1 MTVGCTQPAVSGLID
16 MSATANTP
24 IAPAP
29 SAPSASPASPVSP
42 ATLELPV
49 TGMTCVN
56 CANTIERTLKK
67 TPGVSSAAVNY
78 ASERAQ
84 VMLDSTQPQSAE
96 LMNTLVA
103 RIRKAGYDV
112 ALAHT
117 ELPVTG
123 VKDEPGAGR
132 VEQALRNLSGII
144 EVRVNAAGRATL
156 DYVPGAIGIA
166 EMVDAVRKA
175 GFDVPAGA
183 AEASRE
189 VAADAE
195 QVAREAEI
203 QDRKRRM
210 IVGLAF
216 ALPAFVVSMSRDFGL
231 LRVLGEGFA
240 PMTAEMMAMG
250 HLSPEN
256 NLLNWLLF
264 ALTLPVMLYTA
275 QPYFVHGYKALRNGA
290 ANMDV
295 LVALG
300 SGVAFIY
307 SLLILLG
314 VFSGHVYF
322 ETAAMI
328 VALISI
334 GKYLEVRAKGRTS
347 EAIKRLI
354 GLAPKTARVVRRQ
367 GERWVEAEVP
377 VGQINIGDLILV
389 KPGER
394 IATDGIVVEGR
405 SAVDESM
412 ITGES
417 LPVDKK
423 PGDAVIGATVNK
435 EGLLKFEASKIGKDT
450 ALSQIIRL
458 VEQAQGSKAPI
469 QALADKVSA
478 IFVPTVLIVA
488 LLTLVGWLVIGRV
501 PFEVALIN
509 AISVLVI
516 ACPCALGLATP
527 TAIMV
532 GMGKGAELGIL
543 FKNSTALEKAA
554 EITTA
559 VLDKTGTVTRGEPQ
573 VTDVIPLGDS
583 NDETAL
589 LTLAASAEKG
599 SEHPLARAIVNAAEV
614 RQLPLSPLQRLAAV
628 PGKGLTAYVEGR
640 QVSVGNIAL
649 MQQQGVP
656 LTEAASQQL
665 GALQGQ
671 GKTAMFVAVD
681 NELAGILAMSDT
693 LKDGAVDAIQDLTQ
707 KGVRTVMLTGDN
719 ARSAQ
724 AIARQVGVSEVI
736 ADVLPGQKAERVAAL
751 QQGGQIVAMV
761 GDGINDAPALAQA
774 DVGLAIGTGTDVA
787 IEAADVTLMGGDIR
801 NVARAISLSKLTVR
815 GIKQN
820 LFWAFF
826 YNVILIPVA
835 ILGVFQQFGPILAA
849 GAMAF
854 SSLFVVSNS
863 LALRR
868 KKV

>member
-1 MTVGCTQPAVSGLID
+1 MCGLDFRLMPAIGKICGMRPIREPCRKNSGNTTRRVSG
-16 MSATANTP
+16 
-24 IAPAP
+24 
-29 SAPSASPASPVSP
+29 
-42 ATLELPV
+42 
-49 TGMTCVN
+49 
-56 CANTIERTLKK
+56 
-67 TPGVSSAAVNY
+67 AAVNY

-84 VMLDSTQPQSAE
+84 VVFDSHQAQPAD
-96 LMNTLVA
+96 LMNTVVA

-117 ELPVTG
+117 NLPVLGLQNAAGANRLEMALKNLIGVTG
-123 VKDEPGAGR
+123 VTLAGEGA
-132 VEQALRNLSGII
+132 L
-144 EVRVNAAGRATL
+144 AGVASRISV
-156 DYVPGAIGIA
+156 DYVPGAVGIA
-166 EMVDAVRKA
+166 EMVAAVRAA
-175 GFDVPAGA
+175 GFDVPAA
-183 AEASRE
+183 AVNASRE
-189 VAADAE
+189 AAGDAE
-195 QVAREAEI
+195 QMARTAEI

-210 IVGLAF
+210 LVGLAF
-216 ALPAFVVSMSRDFGL
+216 ALPTFVLSMSRDFGL
-231 LRVLGEGFA
+231 LARVLGSGFA
-240 PMTAEMMAMG
+240 PMTAAPMTADMMAMG
-250 HLSPEN
+250 HISPEN
-256 NLLNWLLF
+256 NVINWVLL

-275 QPYFVHGYKALRNGA
+275 QPYFVHGYKAIRNGA

-300 SGVAFIY
+300 SGVAFVY

-334 GKYLEVRAKGRTS
+334 GKYLEVRAKGSAS
-347 EAIKRLI
+347 EAIKRLM
-354 GLAPKTARVVRRQ
+354 GLTPKTARVLRRS
-367 GERWVEAEVP
+367 GETWVEAEVP
-377 VGQINIGDLILV
+377 VEQIGIGDVILV

-394 IATDGIVVEGR
+394 VATDGIVVEGR

-417 LPVDKK
+417 MPVDKK
-423 PGDAVIGATVNK
+423 PGDAVIGATMNK
-435 EGLLKFEASKIGKDT
+435 EGLLKFEANKIGKDT
-450 ALSQIIRL
+450 ALAQIIRL

-478 IFVPTVLIVA
+478 VFVPAVLLIA
-488 LLTLVGWLVIGRV
+488 LLTFAGWLLIGRV

-532 GMGKGAELGIL
+532 GMGKGAEMGIL

-559 VLDKTGTVTRGEPQ
+559 LLDKTGTVTRGELK
-573 VTDVIPLGDS
+573 VTDVIPVAEASSEIEVLR
-583 NDETAL
+583 
-589 LTLAASAEKG
+589 LAASAEKG
-599 SEHPLARAIVNAAEV
+599 SEHPLARAMVQAAEA
-614 RQLPLSPLQRLAAV
+614 RGIALSALQRLLAV
-628 PGKGLTAYVEGR
+628 PGKGLTAYVDGR
-640 QVSVGNIAL
+640 QVSVGNVAL
-649 MQQQGVP
+649 MRQQAVP

-665 GALQGQ
+665 SDLQAQ

-681 NELAGILAMSDT
+681 NQLAGIIAMSDT
-693 LKDGAVDAIQDLTQ
+693 IKDGAVDAIRSLTER
-707 KGVRTVMLTGDN
+707 GVRTIMLTGDN

-724 AIARQVGVSEVI
+724 AIAQQAGVSEVI
-736 ADVLPGQKAERVAAL
+736 ADVLPGQKAEKVAAL
-751 QQGGQIVAMV
+751 QQAGQVVAMV

-774 DVGLAIGTGTDVA
+774 DVGMAIGTGTDVA
-787 IEAADVTLMGGDIR
+787 MEAADVTLMGGDIR
-801 NVARAISLSKLTVR
+801 NVARAIALSKFTVR

-835 ILGVFQQFGPILAA
+835 IAGVFQQFGPILAA

-854 SSLFVVSNS
+854 SSLFVVTNS

>member
-1 MTVGCTQPAVSGLID
+1 
-16 MSATANTP
+16 MSATVNH
-24 IAPAP
+24 
-29 SAPSASPASPVSP
+29 SL
-42 ATLELPV
+42 TLELPV

-67 TPGVSSAAVNY
+67 TPGVSGAAVNY

-84 VMLDSTQPQSAE
+84 VEFDPAQTQSAD
-96 LMNTLVA
+96 LMNTVVA

-117 ELPVTG
+117 ELPIVGLKDNASATLIEQTLKGLSGVTG
-123 VKDEPGAGR
+123 ISV
-132 VEQALRNLSGII
+132 NL
-144 EVRVNAAGRATL
+144 ADARASV
-156 DYVPGAIGIA
+156 DYVPGAVGIA
-166 EMVDAVRKA
+166 EMVAAVRTA
-175 GFDVPAGA
+175 GFDVPAA
-183 AEASRE
+183 AAHASRE
-189 VAADAE
+189 AASDAE
-195 QVAREAEI
+195 QTARETEI

-210 IVGLAF
+210 VVGLAF
-216 ALPAFVVSMSRDFGL
+216 ALPAFALSMSRDFGL
-231 LRVLGEGFA
+231 LAAVLGSSFV
-240 PMTAEMMAMG
+240 PMTAMDMAMR
-250 HLSPEN
+250 HTSPEN
-256 NLLNWLLF
+256 SALNWLLL

-275 QPYFVHGYKALRNGA
+275 QPYFVHGYKAIRNGA

-300 SGVAFIY
+300 SGVAFVY

-347 EAIKRLI
+347 EAIKRLM
-354 GLAPKTARVVRRQ
+354 GLAPKTARVLRKR
-367 GERWVEAEVP
+367 GETILEVEVP
-377 VGQINIGDLILV
+377 VEQIGIGDVILV

-405 SAVDESM
+405 SAVDEGM

-435 EGLLKFEASKIGKDT
+435 EGLLKFEVNKVGKDT
-450 ALSQIIRL
+450 ALAQIIRL

-478 IFVPTVLIVA
+478 VFVPAVLVIA
-488 LLTLVGWLVIGRV
+488 LLTLVGWLLIGHV

-532 GMGKGAELGIL
+532 GMGKGAEMGIL

-573 VTDVIPLGDS
+573 VTDVIAIGDIS
-583 NDETAL
+583 SETDVL
-589 LTLAASAEKG
+589 VLAASAETG
-599 SEHPLARAIVNAAEV
+599 SEHPLARAIVHEAEA
-614 RQLPLSPLQRLAAV
+614 RQLKLASLQRLQAV
-628 PGKGLTAYVEGR
+628 PGKGLTAYVDGR
-640 QVSVGNIAL
+640 QVSVGNVAL
-649 MQQQGVP
+649 MRQQGVA
-656 LTEAASQQL
+656 LNEASSHQL
-665 GALQGQ
+665 SELQAN

-681 NELAGILAMSDT
+681 NQLAGIIAMSDT
-693 LKDGAVDAIQDLTQ
+693 LKDGALEAIQALAQ
-707 KGVRTVMLTGDN
+707 RGVRTIMLTGDN

-724 AIARQVGVSEVI
+724 AIAQQAGLSEVI
-736 ADVLPGQKAERVAAL
+736 ADVLPGQKAEKVAAL
-751 QQGGQIVAMV
+751 QRAGQVVAMI

-774 DVGLAIGTGTDVA
+774 DVGMAIGTGTDVA
-787 IEAADVTLMGGDIR
+787 MEAADVTLMGGDIR
-801 NVARAISLSKLTVR
+801 NVARAIALSKQTVR

-826 YNVILIPVA
+826 YNVILIPIA
-835 ILGVFQQFGPILAA
+835 IAGVFAQFGPILAA

-863 LALRR
+863 LRLSRI
-868 KKV
+868 KIL